1 MTHTPL
7 AQGITQ
13 RLQVLLDKRAIL
25 NTLHAYGHCLDYG
38 DEEGFMDCWTADAVL
53 GWTVYAGPL
62 HGHERI
68 RAGFRAHTHAPDAW
82 HKHLLAE
89 PLISLH
95 GDTARVH
102 SMFFRLDP
110 YVSTAGPE
118 IYAFG
123 RYIDTLRR
131 CADGRWRF
139 TERVVE
145 KEAARAGTP
154 ALAANRHTGP
164 NAGSRTTTDQGTDYG
179 N

>member
-1 MTHTPL
+1 MTHTPP

-13 RLQVLLDKRAIL
+13 RLQVLEDKRAIL

-62 HGHERI
+62 LGHERI

-89 PLISLH
+89 PQISLH

-145 KEAARAGTP
+145 KEAARAEAP
-154 ALAANRHTGP
+154 AMAAGRRTSGALGSVA
-164 NAGSRTTTDQGTDYG
+164 AGDQGADNG

>member
-1 MTHTPL
+1 MKPTKSV
-7 AQGITQ
+7 QQ
-13 RLQVLLDKRAIL
+13 RLQALEDKRAIL

-53 GWTVYAGPL
+53 GWTVFAGPL
-62 HGHERI
+62 NGHDRI
-68 RAGFRAHTHAPDAW
+68 RSGFRAHTHAPDAW
-82 HKHLLAE
+82 HKHLLAQ
-89 PLISLH
+89 PQISLH

-123 RYIDTLRR
+123 RYIDTLLR

-139 TERVVE
+139 TGRVVE
-145 KEAARAGTP
+145 KEAARAEAP
-154 ALAANRHTGP
+154 ALAADRRTSP
-164 NAGSRTTTDQGTDYG
+164 TAGSLTTGDQGADHG